1 MSRVSR
7 NDCSIWEYS
16 LNAFSVAVSCKA
28 TANQVTPEHGTSS
41 SAVCILLQW
50 QKAISSQAKKPL
62 KQLTFDFVYVFG
74 LKIPHLRTKLI
85 FFFFFL
91 KAIFHKSLKIILSRV
106 QKLSQIFV
114 VWTRGISRSSS
125 GFEGIATFTATGKA
139 STGTAGTDGVKFFQ
153 WISWQG
159 FNSLWAHHPWQRDVS
174 LLILQ
179 LSTPGTE
186 YYSIYIQK

>member
-1 MSRVSR
+1 MQSHCKSG
-7 NDCSIWEYS
+7 DTWAWHIILSS
-16 LNAFSVAVSCKA
+16 MHFAAVTKGHF
-28 TANQVTPEHGTSS
+28 QPGQKTPETVNLQFCVYIWPQNTSS
-41 SAVCILLQW
+41 ED
-50 QKAISSQAKKPL
+50 K
-62 KQLTFDFVYVFG
+62 TD
-74 LKIPHLRTKLI
+74 
-85 FFFFFL
+85 FFFLFL

-139 STGTAGTDGVKFFQ
+139 STGTAGTDSVKFFQ

-186 YYSIYIQK
+186 CYSIYIQK